1 MDCITMITVYV
12 NIMMFKTRTNDLML
26 WFGELCILSGWKHFS
41 SLILGDLFFMPSVAC
56 SMFELAKYIV
66 ASLNGSNI
74 CNKQLFTVKVK
85 TKIYI

>member
-1 MDCITMITVYV
+1 MISRFGLV
-12 NIMMFKTRTNDLML
+12 N
-26 WFGELCILSGWKHFS
+26 GSELCILSGWKHFS